1 MTAAIFLDRDDTLI
15 SNDGDLGDPAEVVL
29 LDGVSQGLERLRSMG
44 FELVVVTNQ
53 GGVARGRYEEKDVM
67 LVHERIQELVGET
80 TALHFYYCPFHPK
93 GTVQEYTREHPW
105 RKPAP
110 GMFYAAA
117 QRLGLDLSQCWVIGD
132 QHRDME
138 AGRSAGCRTILFSRP
153 GTRADEC
160 KKAPDHTVDSFGQA
174 VEVIGLAVSEG

>member
-1 MTAAIFLDRDDTLI
+1 MLDIKMSATAKM
-15 SNDGDLGDPAEVVL
+15 SHYVL
-29 LDGVSQGLERLRSMG
+29 PPKLGLECPAISMPN
-44 FELVVVTNQ
+44 E
-53 GGVARGRYEEKDVM
+53 GVWFYGMSTGYPEPYAQYQPALIPPPAGSDLLEEWEVFFG
-67 LVHERIQELVGET
+67 L
-80 TALHFYYCPFHPK
+80 
-93 GTVQEYTREHPW
+93 
-105 RKPAP
+105 
-110 GMFYAAA
+110 A